1 MQPQPIDNRLSLPFP
16 LYCFHHA
23 SMIDPKSVVTQVK
36 QGNYPSD
43 WRVYRSQGNYGCAI
57 ACWIGALFA
66 IGLGLL
72 CLAAWPSGPTA
83 GIFVLCIISCVG
95 VALVYTSKAASN
107 DQAILVI
114 LPEGVVQYDANDPE
128 NIGWLYYPTIDGM
141 ELAQQTEVVG
151 FDGDIN
157 SRTYYWLDI
166 YGSEGAYLKWGIISC
181 FGDTAS
187 ICKTIIAA
195 YNYYWRQNSFYHL

>member
-1 MQPQPIDNRLSLPFP
+1 
-16 LYCFHHA
+16 
-23 SMIDPKSVVTQVK
+23 
-36 QGNYPSD
+36 
-43 WRVYRSQGNYGCAI
+43 
-57 ACWIGALFA
+57 
-66 IGLGLL
+66 
-72 CLAAWPSGPTA
+72 
-83 GIFVLCIISCVG
+83 
-95 VALVYTSKAASN
+95 
-107 DQAILVI
+107 LVI

-128 NIGWLYYPTIDGM
+128 NIGWLYYPNIDRM